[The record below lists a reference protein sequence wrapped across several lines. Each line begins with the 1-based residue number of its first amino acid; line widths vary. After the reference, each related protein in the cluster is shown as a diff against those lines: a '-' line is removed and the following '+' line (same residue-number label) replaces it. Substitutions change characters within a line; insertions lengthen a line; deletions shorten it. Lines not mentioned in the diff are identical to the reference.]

1 MAKRVH
7 YPPELK
13 WKAVNMK
20 LAGHSSPQIMKVLG
34 IKNDSQIET
43 WTRWYLNGET
53 HRFNQPVGKQYSFNK
68 GINEMSE
75 VEQLKLRIRQLEMH
89 NELLGKLNGILRN

>member
-1 MAKRVH
+1 MAKKSH

-34 IKNDSQIET
+34 D
-43 WTRWYLNGET
+43 
-53 HRFNQPVGKQYSFNK
+53 
-68 GINEMSE
+68 
-75 VEQLKLRIRQLEMH
+75 
-89 NELLGKLNGILRN
+89 